1 MAATR
6 EARGGDG
13 AGAGLEADVLV
24 LLPVPA
30 GHGALH
36 AGALGADCVQY
47 PARAAVPVGARRAG
61 GGILSGSGPGRRK
74 GGGSRPATAR
84 RPSARQARLRCR
96 GRAGGVPAVGSGP
109 GRAGTLE
116 VSGRGWVSRPEI
128 EASLLL
134 EEAPW
139 ETSTGC
145 ALACSSAAPAVGSVS
160 LFLREAGTG

>member
-1 MAATR
+1 MAATW

-61 GGILSGSGPGRRK
+61 AASFRAPGLA
-74 GGGSRPATAR
+74 G
-84 RPSARQARLRCR
+84 
-96 GRAGGVPAVGSGP
+96 GRAEGRPRGSCAPTSLCAADSRAEVWGP
-109 GRAGTLE
+109 RGWRSCGWERAGE
-116 VSGRGWVSRPEI
+116 GENS
-128 EASLLL
+128 
-134 EEAPW
+134 
-139 ETSTGC
+139 
-145 ALACSSAAPAVGSVS
+145 
-160 LFLREAGTG
+160 